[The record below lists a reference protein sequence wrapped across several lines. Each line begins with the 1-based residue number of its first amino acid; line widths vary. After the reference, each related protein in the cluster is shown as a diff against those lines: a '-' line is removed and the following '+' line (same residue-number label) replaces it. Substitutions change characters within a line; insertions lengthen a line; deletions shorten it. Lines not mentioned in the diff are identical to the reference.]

1 MGLWT
6 VLQGFLLIANAFAIL
21 NEDRFLSP
29 RGWSFA
35 DVGGAHGA
43 NTLKGQIIG
52 LIYAAQYMRLPLI
65 ILNGITIL
73 VKFVSF

>member
-6 VLQGFLLIANAFAIL
+6 VLEGFLLIANAFAIL

-29 RGWSFA
+29 NGWSFA
-35 DVGGAHGA
+35 DVGMQGA
-43 NTLKGQIIG
+43 NTMKGQIIG
-52 LIYAAQYMRLPLI
+52 LIYAAQYMRFPLI
-65 ILNGITIL
+65 LLNAITIL